1 MKHRIC
7 ARGIAAASLALAA
20 TTASAAP
27 PVAAYANAVP
37 VVASPARVSAGLIAD
52 GTVTN
57 SADATAAPDI
67 PSWFAQRAVAMTASE
82 AKPAAVVRSSC
93 TNRLTSW
100 SEIMRPRLL
109 RTRSAGASPALS
121 ISRRAGS
128 RSKASWP

>member
-7 ARGIAAASLALAA
+7 ARGIAAASLALAS

-57 SADATAAPDI
+57 PADAITAADI
-67 PSWFAQRAVAMTASE
+67 PPGLPNSVAKTASE
-82 AKPAAVVRSSC
+82 AKPTSGNPVEPHH
-93 TNRLTSW
+93 RLTSW
-100 SEIMRPRLL
+100 SGIMRPRLL
-109 RTRSAGASPALS
+109 RTRSASASPALS